1 MADSGEHITGGE
13 PLFLRATERY
23 GGREAVGST
32 LWLEHFESIT
42 FTDDSGAEQVLT
54 GKDLADDE
62 RREAESGY
70 PHVHI
75 GRAQKEDALLVPT
88 ESWLR
93 NTFLPALPVR
103 IKGDTTQPPLKFA
116 ADLKVFTVPTDL
128 TRGAGVTVLE
138 SNAPNRDVSVTL
150 SMRLVPT
157 LGRVASF
164 AAYPYTTDEN
174 YGITAIEA
182 DDDVIKMAIGRN
194 KYFELYREPQ
204 TETLPPLTAPHQF

>member
-1 MADSGEHITGGE
+1 MADIGESTTGGD

-42 FTDDSGAEQVLT
+42 FTDESGAEQVLT
-54 GKDLADDE
+54 GEDLIADE
-62 RREAESGY
+62 KREAESGY

-75 GRAQKEDALLVPT
+75 GRAQREDALLVPT

-103 IKGDTTQPPLKFA
+103 IKGDTAQPPLKLA

-128 TRGAGVTVLE
+128 TRGAGVIAVE

-150 SMRLVPT
+150 SLRMVPL

-164 AAYPYTTDEN
+164 GVYPYTADDN

-182 DDDVIKMAIGRN
+182 DDDVIKMAVGRN

-204 TETLPPLTAPHQF
+204 TKPLPPLTAPHQF